1 MYVFFLIVLFLWQI
15 DTYFFTYLL
24 GWSDVSDATVIASL
38 LIAFGSFL
46 KSQQAVKIIKLA
58 CPK

>member
-1 MYVFFLIVLFLWQI
+1 MYVFFLIVLFLCQI
-15 DTYFFTYLL
+15 DTYLLTYLL

-46 KSQQAVKIIKLA
+46 K
-58 CPK
+58 

>member
-46 KSQQAVKIIKLA
+46 K
-58 CPK
+58 